1 MPCLRCK
8 NYSGK
13 SLYCRACRKV
23 KETAV
28 STVSQNKA
36 KLIKLLK
43 CRELSKERLT
53 SFNLYVTNI
62 NTNAL
67 IILQYKQEKSDY
79 LFYKIVNSFTFMFW
93 IISLYFAFELIIL

>member
-23 KETAV
+23 KENAV

-36 KLIKLLK
+36 KLKKLLK
-43 CRELSKERLT
+43 CREISKERLT

-67 IILQYKQEKSDY
+67 IVLQYKQEKSDY
-79 LFYKIVNSFTFMFW
+79 LFYKIVNSFTAAFC
-93 IISLYFAFELIIL
+93 ILSLYFAFEISIL